1 MLSHFSSR
9 HSRNV
14 LAGGFGL
21 LLVLLIAITV
31 MALVHLESIHQRINR
46 TVQDHAVK
54 TTLVSNMLRLTRER
68 SQVLYSLF
76 SIQDASKRA
85 DTYQRYR
92 ALAGNLNAAFKQFR
106 QLDLT
111 ADERKAIDDAH
122 QAEVESDTVRD
133 RIARLLADQQS
144 DVARQ
149 LLLSRGIAVQDRF
162 EESLDALLDAK
173 GGVTMDAIANANRVT
188 GTALLLV
195 AIASFLTLLIGAVV
209 AIWVTRYAIRIQNAL
224 FRAKELAEFTLA
236 SIGDGVITTDAK
248 GRIDYL
254 NMVAERYTGW
264 SAAEARGLPLTTV
277 YRVFDEKGDGP
288 LTYPVV
294 TNGLPADDV
303 DAAETG
309 VTLRLM
315 HRDGSG
321 HAIRDSSSPITD
333 RGGEIVGMIVVF
345 HDVSH
350 LNAMAQQLSWQASHD
365 PLTGLVNRREF
376 ERRLGELLETSK
388 HDGRQHA
395 LLYLDLDNFK
405 RVNDTCGH
413 SAGDELLRQ
422 ISTVVVAHMRV
433 SDTLGRIGGDEF
445 GALLESCPPDQA
457 VRIANGV
464 REAVRGFRFSWNGH
478 AFGVGLSIGLVPLD
492 GSSGDLRQV
501 MAQADA
507 CCYRAKGRGGDSVQV
522 YRREGAEHREPHMVA
537 YINRALEQGNFRL
550 FRQKIVALARQAD
563 DAPHYEVLVR
573 MVDRQGRHIAPTR
586 FMPVAERYNLLTS
599 IDRWVI
605 ATLVE
610 YLYREHAAGAIGGG
624 KGGTGFYTVNM
635 SGASVNDNSFAGFL
649 RRLLTDFRL
658 PNGLLC
664 FEVTETVA
672 IANLGKAAELMQE
685 LKTLGCRIALDD
697 FGTGMSSFAYLKH
710 LPVDY
715 LKIAG
720 EFISDIVNDP
730 MGEAIVDAINRIGH
744 TLGMQ
749 TVAEVVT
756 DQRTLDR
763 LKALGVDFAQGYF
776 IAEPEALITIA
787 PTSVAHSG

>member
-21 LLVLLIAITV
+21 LLILLIAVTV
-31 MALVHLESIHQRINR
+31 MALVHLETIHQRINGV
-46 TVQDHAVK
+46 VQDHAAK
-54 TTLVSNMLRLTRER
+54 TALVSNMLRITRER

-76 SIQDASKRA
+76 SIGDDSERA
-85 DTYQRYR
+85 AAYQRYR
-92 ALAGNLNAAFKQFR
+92 NLAGNLDAVFSQFR
-106 QLDLT
+106 KLDLT
-111 ADERKAIDDAH
+111 ADERAAINTAH
-122 QAEVESDTVRD
+122 RAEVASDTVRD
-133 RIARLLADQQS
+133 RIAQLLADRQP
-144 DVARQ
+144 DAARQ
-149 LLLSRGIAVQDRF
+149 LLLTRGISVQDRF

-173 GGVTMDAIANANRVT
+173 RGVTMDAVANANRVT

-195 AIASFLTLLIGAVV
+195 AVASFLTLLIGAIV
-209 AIWVTRYAIRIQNAL
+209 AVWVTRYAIRIQDAL
-224 FRAKELAEFTLA
+224 FREKEMAEFTLA
-236 SIGDGVITTDAK
+236 SIGDGVITTDAE
-248 GRIDYL
+248 GRVDYL

-264 SAAEARGLPLTTV
+264 STAEARGRPLSAV

-288 LTYPVV
+288 LTYPVA
-294 TNGLPADDV
+294 TGDLSADADADENGA
-303 DAAETG
+303 
-309 VTLRLM
+309 TLRLI
-315 HRDGSG
+315 HRDGSE
-321 HAIRDSSSPITD
+321 HAVRDSSSPITD

-350 LNAMAQQLSWQASHD
+350 LKAMAQQLSWQASHD

-388 HDGRQHA
+388 HDGRRHA
-395 LLYLDLDNFK
+395 LLYLDLDHFK

-422 ISTVVVAHMRV
+422 ISTVVVAHMRA

-464 REAVRGFRFSWNGH
+464 REAVRGFRFSWNGYV
-478 AFGVGLSIGLVPLD
+478 FGVGLSIGLVPLD
-492 GSSGDLRQV
+492 GGSGDLQQV

-522 YRREGAEHREPHMVA
+522 YRREGSEHREPHMVA
-537 YINRALEQGNFRL
+537 YINRALEHGNFRL
-550 FRQKIVALARQAD
+550 FRQKIVALAGEPD
-563 DAPHYEVLVR
+563 GAPHYEVLVR
-573 MVDRQGRHIAPTR
+573 MIDRQGRHIAPTR

-610 YLYREHAAGAIGGG
+610 YLYREHAAGAIRGGRNDA
-624 KGGTGFYTVNM
+624 GFHSVNM
-635 SGASVNDNSFAGFL
+635 TGASLNDNSFAEFL
-649 RRLLTDFRL
+649 RRLLTDFHL
-658 PNGLLC
+658 PSGMLC

-672 IANLGKAAELMQE
+672 IANLAKAAELMQE
-685 LKTLGCRIALDD
+685 LRTMGCRIALDD

-720 EFISDIVNDP
+720 EFIGDIANDP
-730 MGEAIVDAINRIGH
+730 MGKAIVDAINRIGH

-756 DQRTLDR
+756 DQRTFDT

-776 IAEPEALITIA
+776 VAEPEALITIA
-787 PTSVAHSG
+787 PTSVVHSA

>member
-9 HSRNV
+9 PSRNV

-31 MALVHLESIHQRINR
+31 MALVHLEMIHRRINGV
-46 TVQDHAVK
+46 VQDHAVK
-54 TTLVSNMLRLTRER
+54 TELVSNMLRITRER

-76 SIQDASKRA
+76 SIQDASERA
-85 DTYQRYR
+85 TAYQRYR
-92 ALAGNLNAAFKQFR
+92 DLAGNLDAVFAQFR
-106 QLDLT
+106 KLDLT
-111 ADERKAIDDAH
+111 ADERTAIDNAH
-122 QAEVESDTVRD
+122 QVEVESDTTRD
-133 RIARLLADQQS
+133 RIAQLLADRQP
-144 DVARQ
+144 DAARQ
-149 LLLSRGIAVQDRF
+149 LLLTRGIAVQDRF
-162 EESLDALLDAK
+162 EASLDALLDAK
-173 GGVTMDAIANANRVT
+173 RGVTMDAIANANLVT

-195 AIASFLTLLIGAVV
+195 AVASFLTLLIGAIV
-209 AIWVTRYAIRIQNAL
+209 AVWVTRYAIRIQDAL
-224 FRAKELAEFTLA
+224 FREKEIAEFTLA
-236 SIGDGVITTDAK
+236 SIGDGVITTDAE
-248 GRIDYL
+248 GCVDYL

-264 SAAEARGLPLTTV
+264 RTAEARGLPLTVV
-277 YRVFDEKGDGP
+277 YRVFDEQGGGP
-288 LTYPVV
+288 LAYPV
-294 TNGLPADDV
+294 TTGALSADADESG
-303 DAAETG
+303 A
-309 VTLRLM
+309 TLRLM
-315 HRDGSG
+315 HRDGSE
-321 HAIRDSSSPITD
+321 HAVRDSSSPITD
-333 RGGEIVGMIVVF
+333 RSGEIIGMIVVF

-350 LNAMAQQLSWQASHD
+350 MKAMAQQLSWQASHD

-388 HDGRQHA
+388 HDGRHHA
-395 LLYLDLDNFK
+395 LLYLDLDRFK

-422 ISTVVVAHMRV
+422 ISTVVVAHMRA

-464 REAVRGFRFSWNGH
+464 REAVRGFRFSWNGYV
-478 AFGVGLSIGLVPLD
+478 FGVGLSIGLVPLED
-492 GSSGDLRQV
+492 GSGDLQQV

-507 CCYRAKGRGGDSVQV
+507 CCYRAKARGGDSVQV
-522 YRREGAEHREPHMVA
+522 YRREGAERREPHMVA
-537 YINRALEQGNFRL
+537 YINRALEHGNFRL
-550 FRQKIVALARQAD
+550 FRQKIVALGETPHGAA
-563 DAPHYEVLVR
+563 HYEVLVR
-573 MVDRQGRHIAPTR
+573 MIDRQGRHISPTR

-624 KGGTGFYTVNM
+624 RNNAGFHAVNM
-635 SGASVNDNSFAGFL
+635 TGASLNDNSFAGFL
-649 RRLLTDFRL
+649 RQLLTDFHL
-658 PNGLLC
+658 PSGMLC

-672 IANLGKAAELMQE
+672 IANLTKAAELMQE
-685 LKTLGCRIALDD
+685 LKAMGCRISLDG

-720 EFISDIVNDP
+720 EFIGDIANDP
-730 MGEAIVDAINRIGH
+730 TGEAIVDAINRIGH

-756 DQRTLDR
+756 DQRTFDT
-763 LKALGVDFAQGYF
+763 LKRLGVDYAQGYF
-776 IAEPEALITIA
+776 IAEPEPLITIA
-787 PTSVAHSG
+787 PTSVAHSA